1 MKKLPKHTLLA
12 FLAMMICISSCVISH
27 EKSSS
32 INSFSL
38 ASWNDGNQKQRIL
51 DLLKEVTN
59 PDSKGFVPVKDRLA
73 VVDFDGTVGCEKPD
87 YMEVIVAMKQLCK
100 LATKDPSLFKKD
112 SLYAAA
118 CANNYDYINTRVY
131 AAILEAFLGYNQNRY
146 IDSVAATTSKDLHPR
161 FEQPY
166 RLMYYKPMFELINL
180 LKEQDF
186 TVYLVSGSE
195 EGFLRAYGE
204 DYLNIDSHKIIGST
218 ISLSYK
224 YNEKENSSL
233 FLRDSAY
240 LKPMAAGD
248 GKAELIKNRIGQE
261 PILAFGNTMGDYE
274 MLTYTRSNSY
284 PNLEL
289 ILIHDSP
296 KEYVYHD
303 KTLEQKAKQHNWV
316 SVKMKDDFKVIFP
329 F

>member
-1 MKKLPKHTLLA
+1 MKKFLRILSA
-12 FLAMMICISSCVISH
+12 FLIVFIILSSCTTPSQKRKSIDTISL
-27 EKSSS
+27 S
-32 INSFSL
+32 
-38 ASWNDGNQKQRIL
+38 SWNDGVQKQRIL
-51 DLLKEVTN
+51 DFVKEVTT
-59 PDSKGFVPVKDRLA
+59 PDSKGYVPPKDRLA
-73 VVDFDGTVGCEKPD
+73 VFDFDGTVGCEKPD

-112 SLYAAA
+112 SLYSAA
-118 CANNYDYINTRVY
+118 CANDYAYINKRVY
-131 AAILEAFLGYNQNRY
+131 AAILEAFLGYNQDRY

-204 DYLNIDSHKIIGST
+204 DYLNIPSQKIIGST
-218 ISLSYK
+218 ISLSYQ
-224 YNEKENSSL
+224 YNEQANSSV

-240 LKPMAAGD
+240 LEPMAGGA
-248 GKAELIKNRIGQE
+248 GKAELIKNRIGKQ

-274 MLTYTRSNSY
+274 MLTYTQSNTY

-289 ILIHDSP
+289 ILIHDDP
-296 KEYVYHD
+296 KEYVYFD
-303 KTLEQKAKQHNWV
+303 KTLQEKAQKHNWV
-316 SVKMKDDFKVIFP
+316 SVKMKADFKEIFP